1 MRFIL
6 FQVILLILLGSV
18 FCNNSTEVT
27 SIKVAHEVTVSGISS
42 GGAMAAQML
51 VAFSSEIS
59 GAGLFAAPPYFW
71 TRGAAVTIVDCM
83 TTGISV
89 FPDQIILAAEG
100 FASLGLIDNLSNL
113 ASSKIYM
120 FSGKKDT
127 IVWTRVV
134 KKNEDIFRKLGAD
147 VITDYSISAEHTF
160 PTDFFG
166 NEWSNLG
173 KPYINNC
180 DYKGSKHALDHI
192 LDDNLKPK
200 VDYKED
206 SLKSFSQKKYKH
218 GMTHSLADS
227 GMIYV
232 PKACENKECELHIAF
247 HGCAQTINDIGLD
260 YVYGTGFLGLAEAND
275 LVILFPQIKTS
286 KIYPLNPKGCWDWW
300 GYSEVIPMP
309 VQWSFPTNKGVQM
322 RAIREMMKDLQN
334 GRFEFH
340 SEFAFKDILKSSY

>member
-1 MRFIL
+1 M
-6 FQVILLILLGSV
+6 
-18 FCNNSTEVT
+18 
-27 SIKVAHEVTVSGISS
+27 
-42 GGAMAAQML
+42 
-51 VAFSSEIS
+51 
-59 GAGLFAAPPYFW
+59 
-71 TRGAAVTIVDCM
+71 
-83 TTGISV
+83 
-89 FPDQIILAAEG
+89 
-100 FASLGLIDNLSNL
+100 
-113 ASSKIYM
+113 
-120 FSGKKDT
+120 
-127 IVWTRVV
+127 
-134 KKNEDIFRKLGAD
+134 
-147 VITDYSISAEHTF
+147 
-160 PTDFFG
+160 
-166 NEWSNLG
+166 
-173 KPYINNC
+173 
-180 DYKGSKHALDHI
+180 
-192 LDDNLKPK
+192 DDNLKPK